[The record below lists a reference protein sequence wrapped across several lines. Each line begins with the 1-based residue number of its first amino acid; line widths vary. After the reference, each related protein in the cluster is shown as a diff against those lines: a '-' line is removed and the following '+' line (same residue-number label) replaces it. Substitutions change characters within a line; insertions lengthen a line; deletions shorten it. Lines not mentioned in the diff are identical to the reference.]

1 MLTTEQIDAII
12 ADFVAKV
19 KPYYAEGEIKP
30 YGHRSGNILDRR
42 NGMKWPEFYPGYN
55 RAVKERDELR
65 VHIESGVFP
74 EHLISARS
82 PNQTEAEFDY
92 VRKNFKQVTLPH
104 YVDFENTI
112 LRALHQS
119 NWQLRFEEQAGDENV
134 DTSFAWYIENGI
146 GELGGM
152 VEWAK
157 FILPKL
163 KMLDPMGVVCVMPES
178 LPTSEGMDEEG
189 QPITVLDPDT
199 LVDPQPIYFDVDSVV
214 GMKRNVYYLLIT
226 KERSV
231 VQRGGKP
238 ERSGMV
244 LWLVD
249 DTNCWKV
256 SQTGKAHELTFEVSL
271 HFAHETGYVPV
282 INLMGRPVIIDGAMM
297 YQSFY
302 LPAKDLFDL
311 VLLDSTYL
319 FMSKANSAYPYR
331 VMLGHQCEYT
341 NVSQGSHCVGGDL
354 YGTDEHGAAQHYGKC
369 PDCKGTGVAARL
381 GPNGVL
387 FVKEQ
392 NAREGGTQTK
402 AQDAMTFV
410 EPAANTLTFLREE
423 IISNTN
429 EGRRM
434 LHLHSE
440 APIAGGDAA
449 TATEVGVGVKAQMAF
464 IAPIADQIF
473 ALIDFTLDAIG
484 RQRYGITEN
493 LYTVIPATQFDLRT
507 EADYVRDLK
516 AAVEAGLPPAVTE
529 EIMRGYVHMR
539 YGSDPYMKEAFE
551 VIAYADRLLTVGWQQ
566 IAAMQGKGEVK
577 PWEVAL
583 HYEAL
588 SIYDKLMQEQGFA
601 GLDVFAKAERLKEFA
616 ESEYGAAQPPAVAA
630 TGVPALRPSA
640 QLAQQ
645 LVDETEEVTGAENS
659 SPLRTQIDQSMAQDI
674 QQSALNGAQV
684 QSLVEIIN
692 QTSTGVITRETAKPL
707 IEAAFPGVD
716 NALIDQMLNGVRPV
730 DPSTIA
736 EIK

>member
-1 MLTTEQIDAII
+1 MLTPEQIDAIL

-19 KPYYAEGEIKP
+19 KPYYVEGEVKP
-30 YGHRSGNILDRR
+30 YGQRSSGISVTHERK
-42 NGMKWPEFYPGYN
+42 GSKWPEFWPGYN

-74 EHLISARS
+74 DHLIQSRS
-82 PNQTEAEFDY
+82 PNQTDAEFEY
-92 VRKNFKQVTLPH
+92 VRKNFKQVTIPH

-119 NWQLRFEEQAGDENV
+119 NWQLRFEEQAGDETV
-134 DTSFAWYIENGI
+134 DTSFAWYVENGI

-163 KMLDPMGVVCVMPES
+163 KSLDPMGVICVMPTS
-178 LPTSEGMDEEG
+178 LPTAEGMDEEG

-199 LVDPQPIYFDVDSVV
+199 LVDPLPIYFPVDSVV
-214 GMKRNVYYLLIT
+214 GMKRDVYYLLLT
-226 KERSV
+226 NEHSV
-231 VQRGGKP
+231 VQRGGKD

-249 DTNCWKV
+249 DTNCWRIA
-256 SQTGKAHELTFEVSL
+256 QTGKARELTFEISL

-282 INLMGRPVIIDGAMM
+282 INLMGRPVIIDGALI

-341 NVSQGSHCVGGDL
+341 NVSQGSRCIGGEMYSFGED
-354 YGTDEHGAAQHYGKC
+354 GAQVLHGKC
-369 PDCKGTGVAARL
+369 PECKGTGVAARL

-387 FVKEQ
+387 FVKEH
-392 NAREGGTQTK
+392 NYREGGTQTK

-423 IISNTN
+423 IASNTN

-440 APIAGGDAA
+440 APIAGGDSA

-473 ALIDFTLDAIG
+473 ALVDFTLDAIA
-484 RQRYGITEN
+484 RQRYGTSEGM
-493 LYTVIPATQFDLRT
+493 YTVIPATQFDLRT

-577 PWEVAL
+577 AWEVAL
-583 HYEAL
+583 HYNAL
-588 SIYDKLMQEQGFA
+588 SMYDMLMQEQGFA
-601 GLDVFAKAERLKEFA
+601 GADVFVKAERLKAYAKEQFGEGQSA
-616 ESEYGAAQPPAVAA
+616 PAAAG
-630 TGVPALRPSA
+630 GVPAVRPSA
-640 QLAQQ
+640 ELA
-645 LVDETEEVTGAENS
+645 
-659 SPLRTQIDQSMAQDI
+659 RR
-674 QQSALNGAQV
+674 
-684 QSLVEIIN
+684 LVEESEAGNSNDEMI
-692 QTSTGVITRETAKPL
+692 SGVLDILRGIADMDNRRRLAEQRLADFERE
-707 IEAAFPGVD
+707 GVT
-716 NALIDQMLNGVRPV
+716 V
-730 DPSTIA
+730 DRA
-736 EIK
+736 DFLARVMA